1 MKGNA
6 YMLKMS
12 EKSEQTHEWDKQIK
26 YTFQNEK
33 KKHVIQDELRAKT
46 VCVDLNH

>member
-33 KKHVIQDELRAKT
+33 KSTLYKMSYVPKLY
-46 VCVDLNH
+46 V